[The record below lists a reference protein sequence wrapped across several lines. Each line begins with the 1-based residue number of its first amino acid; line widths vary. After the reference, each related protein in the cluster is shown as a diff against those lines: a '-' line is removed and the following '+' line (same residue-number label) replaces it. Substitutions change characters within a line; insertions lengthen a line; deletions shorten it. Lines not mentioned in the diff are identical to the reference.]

1 MEQQENPTT
10 EVKQGFFQSTTAK
23 MIMVGFLTLVLL
35 IPLFFV
41 QDLISER
48 SMRQK
53 EVTEEV
59 STLWGKEI
67 NFYGPMLRIPYKT
80 YKETTIYDSKTKTTS
95 IQKNSTLEY
104 AYFFPEKLNNNS
116 DVKKDTS
123 LKRGIYDNIV
133 FTANMSFD
141 GNFGKPN
148 FEKLNI
154 KEEDVVWEKAAIVVK
169 TTNLKSIKSDLKIN
183 LNNNSLAFE
192 AKTDEDNYYGVL
204 ETNQF

>member
-59 STLWGKEI
+59 STLWEKKLI
-67 NFYGPMLRIPYKT
+67 FMVQYFAFHTKRIRKQRYTILKQKRLASRKT
-80 YKETTIYDSKTKTTS
+80 
-95 IQKNSTLEY
+95 
-104 AYFFPEKLNNNS
+104 A
-116 DVKKDTS
+116 
-123 LKRGIYDNIV
+123 R
-133 FTANMSFD
+133 
-141 GNFGKPN
+141 
-148 FEKLNI
+148 
-154 KEEDVVWEKAAIVVK
+154 
-169 TTNLKSIKSDLKIN
+169 
-183 LNNNSLAFE
+183 
-192 AKTDEDNYYGVL
+192 
-204 ETNQF
+204 